1 PSIRPSALLPSASQL
16 SSSLLLPPLGSSLFP
31 YTTLFR
37 SLRYLGPER
46 FWASLHLY
54 LTRHALGNA
63 TSDDLRQA
71 VLDATGENLDW
82 FWSQWIYDAGHPRL
96 GVTAAYDTASRKL
109 TLTVK
114 QTQTDSGNGDSTG
127 LHFETPKDFR
137 M

>member
-54 LTRHALGNA
+54 VDRHALGNA

-82 FWSQWIYDAGHPRL
+82 FWRDRKSTRLNSSHEWITYAVFCVKKKDIPGERPERL
-96 GVTAAYDTASRKL
+96 TR
-109 TLTVK
+109 
-114 QTQTDSGNGDSTG
+114 
-127 LHFETPKDFR
+127 
-137 M
+137 